1 MIPLNSYAQNF
12 EDVMLWRALKHIES
26 GFYIDLGAQD
36 PVVDSV
42 SQVFHE
48 RGWKGIHVE
57 PTPHYAQ
64 MLRAQR
70 PGDTVIEAAVGNAQG
85 VITFFE
91 IPSTGIST
99 GDPKIAQDHRER
111 GFQIREITVPCIQLA
126 SIFKTCGKRDI
137 HWMKIDVEGF
147 ELSALTSWGKSQ
159 ARPWIVVVEST
170 VPMTQIEA
178 HQTWESLLLR
188 RGYAPVYFDGLNR
201 YYVSKEKAELKESF
215 HAPPNVFDSFSV
227 NGTAS
232 NSLHYHLNTSHSAK
246 LAEVSAQAQH
256 AASEIAG
263 LKETLISRETVLGGM
278 EREHMAQ
285 LEARSAEVMRTSAQL
300 IAAKDN
306 LAVVLQSAQQ
316 ETLGAA
322 LTLSAREREFSEN
335 FSALEQAH
343 RTEISILKAEVLR
356 TSAQLIAAKDNL
368 AVVLQSAQ
376 QETLVAALASS
387 AREREFSENFSAL
400 EQAHRTEISIL
411 QAEVLRTS
419 ATLIAAKDDIS
430 GVLQSAHQEALKSA
444 QALTAREREFSA
456 LTASMGSAHRAE
468 ILSLQSEVLR
478 ANALLLAVKDKFAD
492 AVQAAQQEAF
502 KAEKSLLASEQR
514 SLNGANYLAARER
527 EFGEKLLAQAD
538 EFFKLQREAEQ
549 DKSKLKQEITSTR
562 EKLVADNER
571 IMLLKNEKG
580 RIEQDLAKHFAE
592 AGETT
597 AQLQQMIYTVRQEHA
612 VMRNTLS
619 WRLTSPLRA
628 IGQYFGRNPDLN
640 DNELGH
646 DRVRPSPISTGVQE
660 VAPPVHLTT
669 FDSRNLQ
676 KEFMSTDL
684 LPDAHSKTSATTNLV
699 ESLRLDGKHFIESA
713 YLSLLNRP
721 PDSSGGTFYLDQLL
735 EGVPKIQIL
744 DEIGL
749 ADEAQRSGALS
760 YEELLSLDGELFI
773 ECAFYRLLKRM
784 PDPAGGKFY
793 LDQLFNGVAKVQI
806 LEELSSSDEG
816 IQTGVTL
823 PDLQVAFAQFRRASW
838 PLVGFIF
845 RQSSGAEGNSVQER
859 RTRAIEQK
867 MCLLASRN
875 DALLKRIDHGFD
887 SLTNLIIHQR
897 QQQLSSVS
905 Q

>member
-232 NSLHYHLNTSHSAK
+232 NSLHYHLNSSHSAK

-285 LEARSAEVMRTSAQL
+285 LEARSAEVM
-300 IAAKDN
+300 
-306 LAVVLQSAQQ
+306 
-316 ETLGAA
+316 
-322 LTLSAREREFSEN
+322 
-335 FSALEQAH
+335 
-343 RTEISILKAEVLR
+343 R

-823 PDLQVAFAQFRRASW
+823 PDLQVALAQFRRASW
-838 PLVGFIF
+838 PLMGFIF

>member
-232 NSLHYHLNTSHSAK
+232 NCLHYHLNSSHSAK

-322 LTLSAREREFSEN
+322 LALSAREREFSG
-335 FSALEQAH
+335 
-343 RTEISILKAEVLR
+343 
-356 TSAQLIAAKDNL
+356 
-368 AVVLQSAQ
+368 
-376 QETLVAALASS
+376 
-387 AREREFSENFSAL
+387 NFSAL

-419 ATLIAAKDDIS
+419 AILIAAKDDFS
-430 GVLQSAHQEALKSA
+430 GVLQSAHQEVLKSA

-478 ANALLLAVKDKFAD
+478 ANTLLLAVKDKFAD
-492 AVQAAQQEAF
+492 AVQAAQEEAF

-514 SLNGANYLAARER
+514 SLNGTNYLAARER

-538 EFFKLQREAEQ
+538 EFFRLQREAEQ
-549 DKSKLKQEITSTR
+549 DKSTLKQEITSTR

-571 IMLLKNEKG
+571 IMLLENEKG

-628 IGQYFGRNPDLN
+628 IGQYFGRNPDLS
-640 DNELGH
+640 DNALGH
-646 DRVRPSPISTGVQE
+646 DSVRPSPTSTGAQE

-676 KEFMSTDL
+676 KEFMSSTDP

-735 EGVPKIQIL
+735 KGVAKIQIL

-793 LDQLFNGVAKVQI
+793 LDQLLNGVAKVQI

-823 PDLQVAFAQFRRASW
+823 PDLQVALAQFRRASW
-838 PLVGFIF
+838 PLMGFIF

>member
-232 NSLHYHLNTSHSAK
+232 NSLHYHLNSSHSAK

-285 LEARSAEVMRTSAQL
+285 LEARSAEVM
-300 IAAKDN
+300 
-306 LAVVLQSAQQ
+306 
-316 ETLGAA
+316 
-322 LTLSAREREFSEN
+322 
-335 FSALEQAH
+335 
-343 RTEISILKAEVLR
+343 R

-538 EFFKLQREAEQ
+538 EFFRLQREAEQ

-823 PDLQVAFAQFRRASW
+823 PDLQVALAQFRRASW
-838 PLVGFIF
+838 PLMGFIF

>member
-232 NSLHYHLNTSHSAK
+232 NSLHYHLNSSHSAK

-316 ETLGAA
+316 ETL
-322 LTLSAREREFSEN
+322 
-335 FSALEQAH
+335 
-343 RTEISILKAEVLR
+343 
-356 TSAQLIAAKDNL
+356 
-368 AVVLQSAQ
+368 
-376 QETLVAALASS
+376 VAALALS

-478 ANALLLAVKDKFAD
+478 ANTLLLAVKDKFAD
-492 AVQAAQQEAF
+492 AVQAAQEEAF

-538 EFFKLQREAEQ
+538 EFFRLQREAEQ
-549 DKSKLKQEITSTR
+549 DKSTLKQEITSTR

-628 IGQYFGRNPDLN
+628 IGQYFGRNPDHS

-646 DRVRPSPISTGVQE
+646 DRVRPSSISTGVQE

-676 KEFMSTDL
+676 KEFMSSTDP

-735 EGVPKIQIL
+735 KGVAKIQIL

-793 LDQLFNGVAKVQI
+793 LDQLLNGVAKVQI

-823 PDLQVAFAQFRRASW
+823 PDLQVALAQFRRASW
-838 PLVGFIF
+838 PLMGFIF